1 MNEHNSGLV
10 GYTKKYMPWEIVYYE
25 SFISLYDAK
34 KREKSL
40 KSFGKAYSGLKL
52 RIRNSLNKEEGA
64 G

>member
-1 MNEHNSGLV
+1 
-10 GYTKKYMPWEIVYYE
+10 MPWEIVYYE